1 MIKLGRDYWSKLL
14 LIGLIFGFV
23 ACGSKDEPSK
33 EGDNTPSF
41 PVTTDTTSVLVK
53 NFGFTFIHS
62 SSNWDS
68 AKIEGALSI
77 TSRPELFLGNAM
89 QSRIESNPAN
99 IETRRS
105 KPNAKPP

>member
-41 PVTTDTTSVLVK
+41 PD
-53 NFGFTFIHS
+53 FG
-62 SSNWDS
+62 
-68 AKIEGALSI
+68 
-77 TSRPELFLGNAM
+77 LGEEN
-89 QSRIESNPAN
+89 IESYRFGG
-99 IETRRS
+99 ES
-105 KPNAKPP
+105 KPGDDRGAVSGIGIFRD

>member
-53 NFGFTFIHS
+53 KILSRTDLVVKVNRVTTEERYPGLVFSEIDFHT
-62 SSNWDS
+62 
-68 AKIEGALSI
+68 AKARQHAYVAEVA
-77 TSRPELFLGNAM
+77 RE
-89 QSRIESNPAN
+89 
-99 IETRRS
+99 
-105 KPNAKPP
+105 

>member
-53 NFGFTFIHS
+53 
-62 SSNWDS
+62 
-68 AKIEGALSI
+68 KILRSEERRVGKECR
-77 TSRPELFLGNAM
+77 SRWSPYH
-89 QSRIESNPAN
+89 
-99 IETRRS
+99 
-105 KPNAKPP
+105 

>member
-53 NFGFTFIHS
+53 
-62 SSNWDS
+62 
-68 AKIEGALSI
+68 KY
-77 TSRPELFLGNAM
+77 
-89 QSRIESNPAN
+89 
-99 IETRRS
+99 
-105 KPNAKPP
+105 

>member
-41 PVTTDTTSVLVK
+41 PVTT
-53 NFGFTFIHS
+53 GG
-62 SSNWDS
+62 
-68 AKIEGALSI
+68 E
-77 TSRPELFLGNAM
+77 
-89 QSRIESNPAN
+89 
-99 IETRRS
+99 S
-105 KPNAKPP
+105 KPGDDRGAVSGIGIFRD